1 MEGKRSHPPPAVKK
15 RTGHGDEMNTQD
27 SSAPNPKEVTDAD
40 MESSPCAGEVE
51 VGPWGRGGALLAT
64 LSVCADAVLNDE
76 SKTVRTKALTCALRV
91 LETQENGSKVVSFAE
106 EAHGGLDPMG
116 HREKSSAWQQVQR
129 TLAAVSIT
137 LRP

>member
-1 MEGKRSHPPPAVKK
+1 MEGKRSHPPPTVEE
-15 RTGHGDEMNTQD
+15 RTSPGDEMNTQD

-40 MESSPCAGEVE
+40 LESRPCVGEVE
-51 VGPWGRGGALLAT
+51 VGPWGRGGAMLAT

-76 SKTVRTKALTCALRV
+76 SKTVRTKALSCALRV
-91 LETQENGSKVVSFAE
+91 LETQENGVKAVSFTE

-116 HREKSSAWQQVQR
+116 HREKSSAWQQAQCA
-129 TLAAVSIT
+129 LAAVSIA